1 MEYVKLVK
9 RFYGDSGCTR
19 RDGSE
24 GHKDG
29 FKVCRDTLRVSK
41 VSVNTVPT
49 TNAAHDENGSKH
61 RWPQSHC
68 NSAGIPSAGETTL
81 LEIIPQ
87 VRQEMVTAI
96 IQRSTSLAMNAT
108 EGDVPGVFL
117 TCFEQE
123 PTPFIADIWLPY
135 HPCHHA

>member
-1 MEYVKLVK
+1 
-9 RFYGDSGCTR
+9 
-19 RDGSE
+19 
-24 GHKDG
+24 
-29 FKVCRDTLRVSK
+29 
-41 VSVNTVPT
+41 VNTVPT
-49 TNAAHDENGSKH
+49 TNAALDENGSKH

-87 VRQEMVTAI
+87 VRQEIVTAI

-123 PTPFIADIWLPY
+123 PTPFTADVWILATMLETSSA
-135 HPCHHA
+135 CASVITLQATKEFIKL